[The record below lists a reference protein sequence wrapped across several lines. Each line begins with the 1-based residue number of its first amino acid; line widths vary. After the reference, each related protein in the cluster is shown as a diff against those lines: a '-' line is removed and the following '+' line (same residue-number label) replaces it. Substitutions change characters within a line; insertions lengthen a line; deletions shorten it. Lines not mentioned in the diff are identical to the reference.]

1 MKKQAKFHGFK
12 QVEVVKE
19 KVSQVIAEK
28 KILNNMDE
36 IDEDIEFYENAIRL
50 QKEKNE
56 EEIRRLD
63 REARK

>member
-1 MKKQAKFHGFK
+1 
-12 QVEVVKE
+12 
-19 KVSQVIAEK
+19 
-28 KILNNMDE
+28 MDE

>member
-12 QVEVVKE
+12 QVEVAKE
-19 KVSQVIAEK
+19 IVGHVIAEK

>member
-1 MKKQAKFHGFK
+1 MKKPAKFHGFK
-12 QVEVVKE
+12 HAEVVKE
-19 KVSQVIAEK
+19 VVGQVIAEK

-56 EEIRRLD
+56 EEIKRLD

>member
-1 MKKQAKFHGFK
+1 MKKPAKFHGFK

>member
-1 MKKQAKFHGFK
+1 VKKPVKFHGFK

-19 KVSQVIAEK
+19 KVGQVIAEK